1 MRKTSRKQTRKRNRN
16 PQKNQRSQS
25 QRVKKKKSEAGNNAP
40 QRNLKISIRNEFEVS
55 PQFFWAECSKRW
67 PSALHFRSNI
77 QPNYQNGAPLAHEA
91 SGETWEISVKRRN
104 LLGFV
109 WRNRFP
115 SGILFLKLEILRDA
129 QRDH

>member
-16 PQKNQRSQS
+16 TQKNQRSQS

-77 QPNYQNGAPLAHEA
+77 QPNYHFRH
-91 SGETWEISVKRRN
+91 KRT
-104 LLGFV
+104 
-109 WRNRFP
+109 
-115 SGILFLKLEILRDA
+115 SFLTSLEDRWATAA
-129 QRDH
+129 QS